1 MALILVVEDAW
12 LSRRMMSK
20 VLENDGH
27 TILQATNGREGLEM
41 VRTHNPDCIFL
52 DLLMPEVDGLDV
64 LKTLQDEGSKIPIVV
79 ITADIQQSTRQ
90 QCLEL
95 GAIAVINKP
104 SQPPELL
111 QALKTALSFHQ
122 ETAP

>member
-41 VRTHNPDCIFL
+41 VSTHNPECIFL

-104 SQPPELL
+104 SQPPEIL

>member
-104 SQPPELL
+104 SQPPEIL

>member
-95 GAIAVINKP
+95 GALAVINKP
-104 SQPPELL
+104 SQPPEIL

>member
-1 MALILVVEDAW
+1 VALILVVEDAW

-41 VRTHNPDCIFL
+41 VSTHNPECIFL

-104 SQPPELL
+104 SQPPEIL

>member
-20 VLENDGH
+20 VLENNGH

-41 VRTHNPDCIFL
+41 VRTHKPDCIFL

>member
-41 VRTHNPDCIFL
+41 VRGHNPDCIFL

-111 QALKTALSFHQ
+111 QALNTALSFHQ